1 MTLDSAGQEAAAARD
16 RHLFAPGPKRILA
29 IDGGGVRGVI
39 AVAMIERIEAVL
51 AARAGRKVRLCDY
64 FDLIGGTSSGSI
76 TATLLA
82 LGYDG
87 AAIRDFYTRF
97 ATRVFQPIWHMPGL
111 QAKFDGRI
119 LAEELHAVIGDRTLD
134 SDDLLTGLAI
144 IMKRIDTG
152 TPWVVTNNP
161 RSGFWDTP
169 PDRSFIGNRHLPLA
183 NLVRA
188 STAAPGYF
196 DPEALPMIE
205 GQPPG
210 LFIDGAV
217 TPHKNPSLQL
227 LMLALLDGYRLGWPP
242 GADRLLLVS
251 VGTGTFR
258 QAMSEAEIAHATAL
272 GLALRAMR
280 GLIADTDALG
290 DTLLRWLSATPARWP
305 LNSELGML
313 DGQRPPLGEP
323 LLSYR
328 RYDLPL
334 EAERLVR
341 ELGVAVDAEEVQQL
355 RRMERPDSMPRLF
368 ELADAAARRLIA
380 DADFPAAFDAAR
392 APSGA

>member
-1 MTLDSAGQEAAAARD
+1 
-16 RHLFAPGPKRILA
+16 
-29 IDGGGVRGVI
+29 
-39 AVAMIERIEAVL
+39 MIERIEAML
-51 AARAGRKVRLCDY
+51 AARAGHAVRLCDY

-97 ATRVFQPIWHMPGL
+97 APKVFQPVWHMPGL

-119 LAEELHAVIGDRTLD
+119 LAGELRRVVGDRTLD

-144 IMKRIDTG
+144 VMKRIDTG
-152 TPWVVTNNP
+152 APWVVTNNP
-161 RSGFWDTP
+161 RSAFWDTP
-169 PDRSFIGNRHLPLA
+169 PDRSFIGNRLLPLA

-196 DPEALPMIE
+196 DPEALPMIS
-205 GQPPG
+205 GQSPG
-210 LFIDGAV
+210 LFIDGAL

-227 LMLALLDGYRLGWPP
+227 LMLALLDGYRLEWPA
-242 GADRLLLVS
+242 GSDRLLLVS

-258 QAMSEAEIAHATAL
+258 QQMSEAEVAHSTAM

-290 DTLLRWLSATPARWP
+290 DMLLHWLSGSPARWP
-305 LNSELGML
+305 INSELGTL
-313 DGQRPPLGEP
+313 AGQRPPSGEP
-323 LLSYR
+323 LLTYR

-334 EAERLVR
+334 EAEWLAR
-341 ELGVAVDAEEVQQL
+341 ELGAAVDDDEVQQL
-355 RRMERPDSMPRLF
+355 RRMERAESLPRLF
-368 ELADAAARRLIA
+368 ALADAGARRLIGEG
-380 DADFPAAFDAAR
+380 DFPPAFDEVLAPPAA
-392 APSGA
+392 